1 MRGEASCV
9 AEGREYMAKKESTEW
24 KQDVAR
30 AERKDRLARL
40 KGSDGQKKKIEARST
55 GKKVALIVVA
65 VIVVLALAVWLIAST
80 GLLTRYSIALTVN
93 DKKVTAGQV
102 NMYFGNYAASN
113 QWGMAFTEE
122 FQLMLDQKS
131 QASASGTLRD
141 DLVNSVIPGVVYA
154 MAILDDMEK
163 SDFELTEEQQEEI
176 DGMLENMEFQITQLA
191 LQNGTTL
198 ASFLKM
204 YFGPGVNM
212 KMVKQDFVNSMM
224 ISYYNDYV
232 AEQADLT
239 DAEISK
245 YYEEHKDELDVYT
258 YNSYQFKIDVG
269 EDATEDEKLE
279 ALLKLKADAGAALTE
294 IESSSFV
301 EAVKKF
307 VSEEEAKKLDE
318 DPDSVLEEKVLGS
331 EMASQIAEFVKD
343 SARKAGD
350 AKVIEGTD
358 SMTLVQFVGRQ
369 KDDSRPFY
377 SVRHILI
384 ANDQDATSEEPALTD
399 EELKKEAERVLD
411 EYKAGDMT
419 EESFAE
425 LAKKYSKD
433 MGSAAQG
440 GLYADMDEAFQE
452 GLVKEFRDWFR
463 ETPRKPGETGIV
475 KTTFGY
481 HIMYFVEHSDEKA
494 LDRTIKDVL
503 KKAFVDD
510 WNDRVHKAA
519 VVERHPFGMKFVA
532 KLDFFDC
539 LFGKAPELPTSV
551 TNPIQ

>member
-1 MRGEASCV
+1 MSGEVSCI
-9 AEGREYMAKKESTEW
+9 AEGKEYMAKKESTEW

-40 KGSDGQKKKIEARST
+40 KGSDGQKKKIESRST
-55 GKKVALIVVA
+55 GKKVALIAVA
-65 VIVVLALAVWLIAST
+65 VIVVLAIAVWIIAST
-80 GLLTRYSIALTVN
+80 GLLTRYSVALTVN

-102 NMYFGNYAASN
+102 NMYFANYAASQ

-122 FQLMLDQKS
+122 FQNMLDQKS
-131 QASASGTLRD
+131 QVSASGTLRD
-141 DLVNSVIPGVVYA
+141 DLINSVIPGVVYA

-176 DGMLENMEFQITQLA
+176 DGMLENLEFQITQLA

-224 ISYYNDYV
+224 ISYYNEYL
-232 AEQADLT
+232 AEKADLS

-245 YYEEHKDELDVYT
+245 YYEEHKDELDVYS
-258 YNSYQFKIDVG
+258 YNSYQFKLDVE

-279 ALLKLKADAGAALTE
+279 ALLKLKADAGAALAE
-294 IESSSFV
+294 IKNSSFV

-307 VSEEEAKKLDE
+307 VSEDEVKKLEE
-318 DPDSVLEEKVLGS
+318 DPDSVLQKDVVGS
-331 EMASQIAEFVKD
+331 ELTGQIAEFMKD

-350 AKVIEGTD
+350 VKLIEGAD
-358 SMTLVQFVGRQ
+358 MMTLVQFVGRE

-384 ANDQDATSEEPALTD
+384 ANDQDETSDAPVLTD

-419 EESFAE
+419 EESFGE

-433 MGSAAQG
+433 TGSAAQG
-440 GLYADMDEAFQE
+440 GLYADMDEEYQE
-452 GLVKEFRDWFR
+452 RLVKEFRDWFR

-481 HIMYFVEHSDEKA
+481 HIMFFVEHSDEKA

-503 KKAFVDD
+503 KSAFVDE
-510 WNDRVHKAA
+510 WNERVHSAA
-519 VVERHPFGMKFVA
+519 VVERQPFGMKFVG
-532 KLDFFDC
+532 KLDFFDS

-551 TNPIQ
+551 TSPIQ